1 MLSNAG
7 DVGTDISPVLERWG
21 WLIGAVSV
29 LLASF
34 ILLIVQGTYPSYMFW
49 WISYGYL
56 LAVVATVLL
65 VGILA
70 DDLKR
75 SASNNYQPRFSG
87 DTFQNA
93 GRYSR
98 MIGFVIAMAHI
109 AMAAKDASR

>member
-1 MLSNAG
+1 MTAL
-7 DVGTDISPVLERWG
+7 L
-21 WLIGAVSV
+21 V
-29 LLASF
+29 LLVSAV
-34 ILLIVQGTYPSYMFW
+34 LLVVQGTYQSYVFW

-75 SASNNYQPRFSG
+75 SASNNYQPRFGG
-87 DTFQNA
+87 DTFQNV

-98 MIGFVIAMAHI
+98 MICFVIAMAHI